1 LPPYPNF
8 YRLRQSKTC
17 QCGETCLILFRNR
30 QKGLSFF
37 SENIIGTLFFFV
49 ISYIIRSRRI
59 NLPKHAGVYKGEKR
73 RKEVSR
79 QKKQE
84 ERRQRR
90 LNKGDQPS
98 SATEETETV
107 EQKEPAHP

>member
-1 LPPYPNF
+1 MWRNLPDF
-8 YRLRQSKTC
+8 
-17 QCGETCLILFRNR
+17 I
-30 QKGLSFF
+30 QKSPERIIFF
-37 SENIIGTLFFFV
+37 FENIVGTLFFFV

-98 SATEETETV
+98 SAAEETETV